1 MRQKFVA
8 GNWKMNLNLPEA
20 QALTSEIVQML
31 HDETLGAHAPQV
43 VICPPFPLL
52 SAVGHLL
59 GSTRLA
65 ASTLFWVT
73 LSAVSTSVKTTSY

>member
-8 GNWKMNLNLPEA
+8 GNWKMNLTLPEA

-31 HDETLGAHAPQV
+31 HDETLGANAPQV

-52 SAVGHLL
+52 P
-59 GSTRLA
+59 
-65 ASTLFWVT
+65 
-73 LSAVSTSVKTTSY
+73 